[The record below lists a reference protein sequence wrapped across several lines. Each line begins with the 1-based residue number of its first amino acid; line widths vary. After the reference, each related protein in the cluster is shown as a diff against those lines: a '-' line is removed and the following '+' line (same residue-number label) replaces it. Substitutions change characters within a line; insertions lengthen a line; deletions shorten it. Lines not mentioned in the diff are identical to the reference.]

1 MTNTKQ
7 QQITELIDQAFTA
20 IGKLQDIVTFE
31 DLKWAEKNWEDN
43 EFAQQL
49 VNLAEDLA
57 DSGKAFCVYE

>member
-1 MTNTKQ
+1 M
-7 QQITELIDQAFTA
+7 DQVFTA

-57 DSGKAFCVYE
+57 DNGKAFCVYE